1 MPAQVAVYQEVV
13 AEVERITRPVGLR
26 RTAVKRLALL
36 VTGILAAK
44 STVVAQVAAA
54 LFALDLT
61 PAGKP
66 ESIGRRIRRALSDAR
81 LDAETCYRPVLAAA
95 IDWAAVL
102 RGSKRVVLIVDESSK
117 ADDLHLFRLSLSY
130 WGGSIPLAWSV
141 WEQHVAMAAGRY
153 WQQVDRVFDQVVTV
167 LPAELEVVVVADRA
181 YDVPAFVD
189 RVAARGWHWVV
200 RVKANGTLRFLDH
213 QGHNWSL
220 KDLLHRRLRRG
231 GRWKARGRVFQEAGW
246 RDASI
251 VGLWTPTAKEALV
264 VLSDLPCH
272 WDVLCPY
279 GQRFWIEPSFR
290 NDKSRGW
297 QWEDSQVQGL
307 GHHQRLLLAMAWA
320 ALVTLSLGV
329 QQAKD
334 RLAAL
339 ANRPTTDHPPKPQHP
354 RESLFTLGL
363 RAAQCWLAQKYS
375 LHLYWPL
382 PPLDTRSWH
391 RIWLHAQADF
401 FLFGTVRP

>member
-1 MPAQVAVYQEVV
+1 MPAQVAVYQEVA
-13 AEVERITRPVGLR
+13 AEIERITRSVGLR

-36 VTGILAAK
+36 VTGIIAAK

-61 PAGKP
+61 QAEQP
-66 ESIGRRIRRALSDAR
+66 ESIGRRLRRTLSDQR
-81 LDAETCYRPVLAAA
+81 LDPETCYRPVLAAA

-117 ADDLHLFRLSLSY
+117 ADDLHLFRLSLAY

-141 WEQHVAMAAGRY
+141 WEQNVAMAAGRY
-153 WQQVDRVFDQVVTV
+153 WQEVERVFAQAATVV
-167 LPAELEVVVVADRA
+167 PAGLEVVVVADRA
-181 YDVPAFVD
+181 YDVPAFLD
-189 RVAARGWHWVV
+189 RVAARGWHWAV

-213 QGHNWSL
+213 QGHTHAL
-220 KDLLHRRLRRG
+220 ADLLRQRLHRG
-231 GRWKARGRVFQEAGW
+231 GRWKARGKVFQQAGW

-251 VGLWTPTAKEALV
+251 VGLWTPSAKEALV

-279 GQRFWIEPSFR
+279 GQRFWTEPGFR

-320 ALVTLSLGV
+320 ALVTLCLGV
-329 QQAKD
+329 QQAKE

-339 ANRPTTDHPPKPQHP
+339 ASRPATDQPPKPQHP

-363 RAAQCWLAQKYS
+363 RAAQCWLAHKYS
-375 LHLYWPL
+375 RHLHWPL
-382 PPLDTRSWH
+382 PPLTAQSWH
-391 RIWLHAQADF
+391 RQWLQAQADF

>member
-13 AEVERITRPVGLR
+13 EQIERITRPVGLR
-26 RTAVKRLALL
+26 RTAVQRLALL
-36 VTGILAAK
+36 VTGIIAAK
-44 STVVAQVAAA
+44 STVLAQVAAA
-54 LFALDLT
+54 LFAVDLT
-61 PAGKP
+61 KAGKA
-66 ESIGRRIRRALSDAR
+66 ESIGRRLRRTLSDAR
-81 LDAETCYRPVLAAA
+81 LDPETCYHPVLAAA
-95 IDWAAVL
+95 IDWAAAL
-102 RGSKRVVLIVDESSK
+102 RGSKRVALIVDESSK
-117 ADDLHLFRLSLSY
+117 ADDLHLFRLSLAY
-130 WGGSIPLAWSV
+130 WGGSIPLAWSC
-141 WEQHVAMAAGRY
+141 WEQNVAMAAGRY
-153 WQQVDRVFDQVVTV
+153 WQEVDRVFSQAATVV
-167 LPAELEVVVVADRA
+167 PAGLEVVVVADRA

-189 RVAARGWHWVV
+189 RVAARGWHWAV

-213 QGHNWSL
+213 QGHDWSL
-220 KDLLHRRLRRG
+220 KDRLHGRLRRG
-231 GRWKARGRVFQEAGW
+231 GRWKARGRVFRDAGW
-246 RDASI
+246 RDASV
-251 VGLWTPTAKEALV
+251 VGLWTPGATEALV

-279 GQRFWIEPSFR
+279 GQRFWIEPGFR

-320 ALVTLSLGV
+320 ALVTLCLGV

-339 ANRPTTDHPPKPQHP
+339 TNRPQTGQPPKPQPP

-363 RAAQCWLAQKYS
+363 RAAQCWLAHKYS
-375 LHLYWPL
+375 LHLHWPL
-382 PPLDTRSWH
+382 PPPAAQSWH
-391 RIWLHAQADF
+391 RLWLHAQADF